1 MGKYKQN
8 QNKAKL
14 VNLYTDTCYQTLKTI
29 CRFIFCVEVFWLHA
43 CLCTTWMTDTL
54 RSQKRGLDPLELEL
68 WVAAIWSPDS
78 GNQTWVLCK
87 SHK

>member
-8 QNKAKL
+8 QNKAKI

-43 CLCTTWMTDTL
+43 CLCTMSRQSPWRPEVGHGILLALLWPPKTL
-54 RSQKRGLDPLELEL
+54 Y
-68 WVAAIWSPDS
+68 
-78 GNQTWVLCK
+78 T
-87 SHK
+87 HT